1 MTQPKQLQLRVL
13 VVDDEALARSRLTNL
28 LQRDQQVAKILEAA
42 DGVAAMNVME
52 AERPDIVFL
61 DIQMP
66 RLGGLDLVQA
76 LGAENMP
83 HTIFVTAYDQY
94 AVRAFETAAVDYLVK
109 PFSDER
115 FEQSMSRIKAR
126 ICQSQPSQLGP
137 HILDATG
144 RAGGFWRRLVVKSGS
159 VVRFLPV
166 GDIDWIET
174 RGNYLA
180 LRAGK
185 TTHLIRETLTAFEA
199 KLDPAAFVRI
209 HRRVLVALDRVS
221 EVAPAGN
228 GDATVTLHDE
238 TQLRVSRNYRQ
249 RLRDTLAERAQITG
263 AGT

>member
-28 LQRDQQVAKILEAA
+28 LQRDPQVVKIFEAV
-42 DGVAAMNVME
+42 DGVAAIDVIE

-94 AVRAFETAAVDYLVK
+94 AVRAFEAAAADYLVK

-115 FEQSMSRIKAR
+115 FEQSINRIKAR
-126 ICQSQPSQLGP
+126 ISQSQPSQLGP

-144 RAGGFWRRLVVKSGS
+144 RSGYWRRLVVKSGS

-166 GDIDWIET
+166 ADIDWIEAANVYVNLHVG
-174 RGNYLA
+174 RHEYLYRIA
-180 LRAGK
+180 LS
-185 TTHLIRETLTAFEA
+185 HLAS
-199 KLDPAAFVRI
+199 KLDPARFVRI
-209 HRRVLVALDRVS
+209 HRSTIVNIERIKELEPIS
-221 EVAPAGN
+221 QGEYEVVMTDGKR
-228 GDATVTLHDE
+228 LH
-238 TQLRVSRNYRQ
+238 LSRTYRLEFEKLLGQ
-249 RLRDTLAERAQITG
+249 SL
-263 AGT
+263 

>member
-115 FEQSMSRIKAR
+115 FEQSMNRIKAR

-166 GDIDWIET
+166 GDIDWIEAANVYVNLHVG
-174 RGNYLA
+174 RHEYLYRIA
-180 LRAGK
+180 LS
-185 TTHLIRETLTAFEA
+185 HLAS
-199 KLDPAAFVRI
+199 KLDPARFVRI
-209 HRRVLVALDRVS
+209 HRSTIVNIERVKELEPIS
-221 EVAPAGN
+221 QGEYEVVMTDG
-228 GDATVTLHDE
+228 THLHLSK
-238 TQLRVSRNYRQ
+238 TYRLELEKLLGQ
-249 RLRDTLAERAQITG
+249 PL
-263 AGT
+263 

>member
-28 LQRDQQVAKILEAA
+28 LQRDPQVVKIFEAV
-42 DGVAAMNVME
+42 DGVAAIDVIE

-94 AVRAFETAAVDYLVK
+94 AVRAFEAAAADYLVK

-115 FEQSMSRIKAR
+115 FEQSINRIKAR
-126 ICQSQPSQLGP
+126 ISQSQPSQLGP

-144 RAGGFWRRLVVKSGS
+144 RSGYWRRLVVKSGS

-166 GDIDWIET
+166 AEIDWIEAANVYVNLHVG
-174 RGNYLA
+174 RHEYLYRIA
-180 LRAGK
+180 LS
-185 TTHLIRETLTAFEA
+185 HLAS
-199 KLDPAAFVRI
+199 KLDPARFVRI
-209 HRRVLVALDRVS
+209 HRSTIVNIERIKELEPIS
-221 EVAPAGN
+221 QGEYEVVMTDGTHLN
-228 GDATVTLHDE
+228 LSKT
-238 TQLRVSRNYRQ
+238 YRLELEKLLGQ
-249 RLRDTLAERAQITG
+249 PL
-263 AGT
+263 